1 MSIYGGTTMKLFQP
15 FRPRTPVRLYDAA
28 HRAEAVRERAYERAI
43 SARFGI

>member
-1 MSIYGGTTMKLFQP
+1 MKLFQP
-15 FRPRTPVRLYDAA
+15 FKPRTPVQLTDAA

>member
-15 FRPRTPVRLYDAA
+15 FRPRTPERLYDAA
-28 HRAEAVRERAYERAI
+28 HRADAVRERAYDRAI

>member
-1 MSIYGGTTMKLFQP
+1 MKLFQP
-15 FRPRTPVRLYDAA
+15 FKPRTPVRYTDAA